1 MKSIKKYQ
9 TGGLNPGAGVY
20 RYQGGTQPTYN
31 PSTGSFQSSQ
41 SSGIGSSSMYG
52 DLSKAQQA
60 SMISQGVGGFGDI
73 GVGAYNIYAGI
84 KGRKE
89 ASKELDRLR
98 ATAPSLA
105 TPSQFY
111 EAQKSAYDQRL
122 IELQKEALGRN
133 VAASLGAAGQLGGRA
148 LIGSVGAVTT
158 GAARSMQELALD
170 AARERRAATTE
181 LGRARQVETEM
192 KEARSG
198 RDIGFQMDKYAQSTA
213 AIGQGIGQAVG
224 GTANVALMAMGLPPV
239 AKNGAKIEKTP
250 GEFSH
255 KNNPIDIV
263 KDGAKIGEMTGGE
276 YIFNPKQMSNIE
288 KFVAKGDKEKLHSYV
303 KGLIKQ
309 FNKK

>member
-31 PSTGSFQSSQ
+31 PSTGSFQSNQ

-84 KGRKE
+84 KGQKE

-133 VAASLGAAGQLGGRA
+133 VAASLGAASQLGGRA

-198 RDIGFQMDKYAQSTA
+198 RDIGFQMDKYAQSRA
-213 AIGQGIGQAVG
+213 AIGQGIGQTVG
-224 GTANVALMAMGLPPV
+224 GLPNVATLFV
-239 AKNGAKIEKTP
+239 KDGAKIEKTP

-288 KFVAKGDKEKLHSYV
+288 KFVAKGDKEK
-303 KGLIKQ
+303 
-309 FNKK
+309 

>member
-1 MKSIKKYQ
+1 
-9 TGGLNPGAGVY
+9 
-20 RYQGGTQPTYN
+20 
-31 PSTGSFQSSQ
+31 
-41 SSGIGSSSMYG
+41 MYG

-60 SMISQGVGGFGDI
+60 SMISQGVGGIGDI

-84 KGRKE
+84 KGQKE

-133 VAASLGAAGQLGGRA
+133 VAASLGAASQLGGRA

-198 RDIGFQMDKYAQSTA
+198 RDIGFQMDKYAQSRA
-213 AIGQGIGQAVG
+213 AIGQGIGQTVG
-224 GTANVALMAMGLPPV
+224 GLANVATLFV
-239 AKNGAKIEKTP
+239 KDGAKIEKTP

>member
-31 PSTGSFQSSQ
+31 PSTGSFQPNQ

-60 SMISQGVGGFGDI
+60 SMISQGVGGIGDI

-84 KGRKE
+84 KGQKE

-133 VAASLGAAGQLGGRA
+133 VAASLGAASQLGGRA

-181 LGRARQVETEM
+181 LGRARQVETQM

-198 RDIGFQMDKYAQSTA
+198 RDIGFQMDKYAQSRA

-224 GTANVALMAMGLPPV
+224 GVANVATLFV
-239 AKNGAKIEKTP
+239 KDGAKIEKTP

>member
-1 MKSIKKYQ
+1 MPTIKYTPKY
-9 TGGLNPGAGVY
+9 GNNN
-20 RYQGGTQPTYN
+20 TQP
-31 PSTGSFQSSQ
+31 S
-41 SSGIGSSSMYG
+41 IGTSNMYG

-60 SMISQGVGGFGDI
+60 SMISQGIGGIGDI

-84 KGRKE
+84 KGQKE
-89 ASKELDRLR
+89 AGKELDRLR

-133 VAASLGAAGQLGGRA
+133 VAASLGAASQLGGRA

-198 RDIGFQMDKYAQSTA
+198 RDIGFQMDKYAQSRA
-213 AIGQGIGQAVG
+213 AIGQGIGQTVG
-224 GTANVALMAMGLPPV
+224 GLANVATLFV
-239 AKNGAKIEKTP
+239 KDGAKIEKTP

>member
-31 PSTGSFQSSQ
+31 PSTGSFQSNQ

-60 SMISQGVGGFGDI
+60 SMISQGVGGLGDI

-84 KGRKE
+84 KGQKE

-133 VAASLGAAGQLGGRA
+133 VAASLGAASQLGGRA

-198 RDIGFQMDKYAQSTA
+198 RDIGFQMDKYAQSRA
-213 AIGQGIGQAVG
+213 AIGQGIGQTVG
-224 GTANVALMAMGLPPV
+224 GLANVATLFV
-239 AKNGAKIEKTP
+239 KDGAKIEKTP

>member
-9 TGGLNPGAGVY
+9 TD
-20 RYQGGTQPTYN
+20 
-31 PSTGSFQSSQ
+31 
-41 SSGIGSSSMYG
+41 GIGSSSMYG

-133 VAASLGAAGQLGGRA
+133 VAASLGAASQLGGRA

-198 RDIGFQMDKYAQSTA
+198 RDIGFQMDKYAQSRA
-213 AIGQGIGQAVG
+213 AIGQGIGQTVG
-224 GTANVALMAMGLPPV
+224 GLANVATLFV
-239 AKNGAKIEKTP
+239 KDGAKIEKTP

>member
-31 PSTGSFQSSQ
+31 PSAGSFQPNQ

-60 SMISQGVGGFGDI
+60 SMISQGVGGIGDI

-84 KGRKE
+84 KGQKE

-133 VAASLGAAGQLGGRA
+133 VAASLGAASQLGGRA

-181 LGRARQVETEM
+181 LGRARQVETQM

-198 RDIGFQMDKYAQSTA
+198 RDIGFQMDKYAQSRA

-224 GTANVALMAMGLPPV
+224 GVANVATLFV
-239 AKNGAKIEKTP
+239 KDGAKIEKTP

>member
-9 TGGLNPGAGVY
+9 RGGSNPEV
-20 RYQGGTQPTYN
+20 
-31 PSTGSFQSSQ
+31 
-41 SSGIGSSSMYG
+41 GSSSMYG

-60 SMISQGVGGFGDI
+60 SMISQGVGGIGDI

-84 KGRKE
+84 KGQKE

-133 VAASLGAAGQLGGRA
+133 VAASLGAASQLGGRA

-198 RDIGFQMDKYAQSTA
+198 RDIGFQMDKYAQSRA
-213 AIGQGIGQAVG
+213 AIGQGIGQTVG
-224 GTANVALMAMGLPPV
+224 GLANVATLFV
-239 AKNGAKIEKTP
+239 KDGAKIEKTP

>member
-20 RYQGGTQPTYN
+20 RYQGGTQPNYN
-31 PSTGSFQSSQ
+31 LSTGSFQPNQ

-60 SMISQGVGGFGDI
+60 SSIAAGVGGIGDL
-73 GVGAYNIYAGI
+73 GVGIYNIASGI
-84 KGRKE
+84 KGAKDANR
-89 ASKELDRLR
+89 ELDRLR
-98 ATAPSLA
+98 ATAPSLT

-133 VAASLGAAGQLGGRA
+133 VSASLGAAGQAGGRA
-148 LIGSVGAVTT
+148 LIGSIGALTT

-170 AARERRAATTE
+170 SARERRDATTK
-181 LGRARQVETEM
+181 LGMANQM
-192 KEARSG
+192 SQQMQEARSS
-198 RDIGFQMDKYAQSTA
+198 RDIGFQMDKYAQSRA

-224 GTANVALMAMGLPPV
+224 GGANVALMAMGLPPV